1 MTLDELIAIHE
12 QGPAVVYIASAE
24 LIGLLKRMQVAEM
37 QVDAYRKQEAYAAA
51 RINRQKAVMET
62 ASNKESRL

>member
-24 LIGLLKRMQVAEM
+24 LISVLKRLQVAEM
-37 QVDAYRKQEAYAAA
+37 QVEAYRKQEAYAAA

>member
-1 MTLDELIAIHE
+1 MSLDELIAIHE

>member
-12 QGPAVVYIASAE
+12 QGPAIVYVASAD
-24 LIGLLKRMQVAEM
+24 LISVLKRLQVAEI

-51 RINRQKAVMET
+51 RINRQKAVM
-62 ASNKESRL
+62 AAAPNKENLA

>member
-1 MTLDELIAIHE
+1 MQALTLDELIAIHE

-24 LIGLLKRMQVAEM
+24 LISVLKRLQVAEM

-51 RINRQKAVMET
+51 
-62 ASNKESRL
+62 KEGKP

>member
-24 LIGLLKRMQVAEM
+24 LIGMLKRLKVAEM
-37 QVDAYRKQEAYAAA
+37 QVEAYRKQEAYAAA

-62 ASNKESRL
+62 ASNKENRL

>member
-24 LIGLLKRMQVAEM
+24 LIGLLKRMQVAEI